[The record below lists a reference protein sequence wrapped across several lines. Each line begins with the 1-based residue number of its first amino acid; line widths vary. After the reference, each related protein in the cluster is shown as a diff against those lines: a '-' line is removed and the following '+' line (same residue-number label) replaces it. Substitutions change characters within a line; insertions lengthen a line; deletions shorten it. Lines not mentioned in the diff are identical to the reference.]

1 MKYLS
6 CLLRL
11 LLLFMLATAHAEEQ
25 VQDISVA
32 PLPRTGGEAGQK
44 SSSMFTPL
52 PESGDQSAILPEVG
66 YEQETDT
73 RVQQYSL
80 NRIVAIVNDDVI
92 LSSELDTAIDGIVE
106 QLRAN
111 DTPVPDKSVLAKQV
125 LERLIVETLQ
135 LEIAERNGISIDDS
149 MINEEIR
156 LLAEENGITLTEFR
170 DVLIRDGYDYGK
182 FREKLGK
189 QLLVQQVRRQMV
201 ASRIKVTDQEIDNLQ
216 ATLKASGQSDIEYQ
230 LSHILIA
237 IPEAASP
244 EEIQAA
250 EQRAG
255 NILGRLRNGADFSEI
270 AIAESDGQT
279 ALEGG
284 DIGWRKLGQ
293 IPGLFLESV
302 EVMQLDDV
310 SDLIRSSGGFHII
323 KLTGKR
329 GDERHIVQQTKVRH
343 ILLKPDTVNLEDDIR
358 IRIEKLEAR
367 IRGGEDF
374 ATLARSNSQDSLSA
388 AKGGDL
394 GWVNQG
400 DTVPEFEEAM
410 NRLEVGETSGPVK
423 SQFGWHIIQVQ
434 ERRSHDSTEEYE
446 RSKVRNL
453 IRSRKYDEELFL
465 WLRRLRDESYV
476 EYRLD
481 ES

>member
-6 CLLRL
+6 SL
-11 LLLFMLATAHAEEQ
+11 LLLFVLATAHAEDEEQ
-25 VQDISVA
+25 APDISVA
-32 PLPRTGGEAGQK
+32 PLPRSGDQGGQK
-44 SSSMFTPL
+44 SPSMFTPL

-66 YEQETDT
+66 YAQEADA
-73 RVQQYSL
+73 RVQQYPL
-80 NRIVAIVNDDVI
+80 NRIVAIVNDDLI
-92 LSSELDTAIDGIVE
+92 LSSELDAAIDGVVE
-106 QLRAN
+106 QLRAK
-111 DTPVPDKSVLAKQV
+111 DTPVPDRPVLAKQV

-135 LEIAERNGISIDDS
+135 LEIAERNGVSVDDS
-149 MINEEIR
+149 MINEEIK
-156 LLAEENGITLTEFR
+156 LLAEQNGITLTEFR
-170 DVLIRDGYDYGK
+170 DVLLRDGYDYSK
-182 FREKLGK
+182 FREGLGK
-189 QLLVQQVRRQMV
+189 QILIQQVRRQMV
-201 ASRIKVTDQEIDNLQ
+201 ASRIKVTDQEIDNLM

-230 LSHILIA
+230 LSHILIT
-237 IPEAASP
+237 IPEASSP

-250 EQRAG
+250 EQHAG
-255 NILGRLRNGADFSEI
+255 NILERLRSGADFSEI
-270 AIAESDGQT
+270 AIAESGGQT

-293 IPGLFLESV
+293 IPSLFLESV
-302 EVMQLDDV
+302 EVMQVGDV

-329 GDERHIVQQTKVRH
+329 GDERHIIQQTKARH
-343 ILLKPDTVNLEDDIR
+343 ILLKPDTVNLEADIR
-358 IRIEKLEAR
+358 IRIGKLESR

-374 ATLARSNSQDSLSA
+374 ATLARSNSQDTLSA